1 MLANIAILTLLGVF
15 LIMLEAFLPG
25 WVAGLIGSAC
35 ILMAASLA
43 LVAEDF
49 DSWTTAQRFLLAM
62 GVLAV
67 AAGLLF
73 VWLRWFA
80 VRFFRRGFTL
90 SATVG
95 NIARDENLAG
105 RQGVAL
111 TELRPLGRAEI
122 DGRRYDVRCQSGA
135 APAGTP
141 IEVVS
146 LEPGNLLVRTLS

>member
-1 MLANIAILTLLGVF
+1 MLANIAILTLLGVL

-25 WVAGLIGSAC
+25 WVAGLIGSVC
-35 ILMAASLA
+35 ILTAATLA
-43 LVAEDF
+43 LLADDF
-49 DSWTTAQRFLLAM
+49 DSWTTAQRFFLAM

-67 AAGLLF
+67 ATGLLF

-95 NIARDENLAG
+95 NISRDESLAG

-135 APAGTP
+135 APAGTR

-146 LEPGNLLVRTLS
+146 LEPGNLLVRTVS